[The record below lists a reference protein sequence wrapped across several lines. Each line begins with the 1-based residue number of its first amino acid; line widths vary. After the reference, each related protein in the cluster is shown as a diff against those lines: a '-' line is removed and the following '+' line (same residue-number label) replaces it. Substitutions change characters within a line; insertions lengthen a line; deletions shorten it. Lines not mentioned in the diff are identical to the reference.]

1 MTSSDGGVP
10 SDAGTFSLD
19 DRGAGTT
26 YEDVRQREE
35 SALNTGGQL
44 GSVFQQLDAPPVV
57 EEFAMLSIDG
67 SEIAI
72 RYNGAPASV
81 TGSAGAFGTIVGG
94 DAFTIDSDQGGVK
107 TVTFEA
113 SDTTLAKVVARIN
126 AEVGAIVA
134 SDSAGQLKLT
144 GVKSGGKE
152 AADRTW
158 QYGSIVLAGAALA
171 KLGLVAGTTYG
182 SGRDESTDM
191 RVLHDFPTSGPM
203 KTTRIELSGSG
214 KIKTH
219 VAGRAT

>member
-1 MTSSDGGVP
+1 
-10 SDAGTFSLD
+10 
-19 DRGAGTT
+19 
-26 YEDVRQREE
+26 
-35 SALNTGGQL
+35 
-44 GSVFQQLDAPPVV
+44 
-57 EEFAMLSIDG
+57 MLSIDG

-81 TGSAGAFGTIVGG
+81 VGSAGAFGTIVGG
-94 DAFTIDSDQGGVK
+94 DAFTIDDDQGGVK

-113 SDTTLAKVVARIN
+113 GDTTLAKVIARIN
-126 AEVGAIVA
+126 AAVGAIVA

-144 GVKSGGKE
+144 GAKSGGKE

-203 KTTRIELSGSG
+203 KTTRIELSGAG

-219 VAGRAT
+219 VAGRAA

>member
-1 MTSSDGGVP
+1 
-10 SDAGTFSLD
+10 
-19 DRGAGTT
+19 
-26 YEDVRQREE
+26 
-35 SALNTGGQL
+35 
-44 GSVFQQLDAPPVV
+44 
-57 EEFAMLSIDG
+57 MLSIDG

-72 RYNGAPASV
+72 RYNGSPASIV
-81 TGSAGAFGTIVGG
+81 GSAGAFGTIVGG
-94 DAFTIDSDQGGVK
+94 DAFTIDDDQGGVK

-113 SDTTLAKVVARIN
+113 GDTTLAKVIARIN
-126 AEVGAIVA
+126 AAVGAIVA

-144 GVKSGGKE
+144 GAKSGGKE

-203 KTTRIELSGSG
+203 KTTRIELSGAG

-219 VAGRAT
+219 VAGRAA